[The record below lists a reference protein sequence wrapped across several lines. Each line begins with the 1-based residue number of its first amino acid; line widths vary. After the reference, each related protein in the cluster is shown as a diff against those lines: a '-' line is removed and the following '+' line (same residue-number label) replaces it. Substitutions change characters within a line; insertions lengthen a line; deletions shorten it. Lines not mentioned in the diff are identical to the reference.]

1 MPGAT
6 FSSNVEG
13 TNLSGKQPLFELK
26 DMSTPPV
33 TPNPTITSSS
43 QSKREELSSSH
54 TNSIHNPSAIT
65 TAVEIQ
71 HEREPTSRDTQ
82 IHNQNTTT
90 HSSMNHTNRNN
101 QQEQT
106 TIQNTTANQQ
116 QTVINVPP
124 SSTAFPGNIVE
135 AAHEEDDDGS
145 NSVALKHSSRV
156 RRFLSLIYTKSSS
169 FLLGYRFVNFPG
181 LRAHNS
187 IKDPYERL
195 SIAYYSVYF
204 VFHLFFSISMIIQ
217 QLIRFK
223 TLSLLYILDAT
234 FSLIGFILFRS
245 PFPHVYLY
253 VFLAY
258 LFSVP
263 YVLINLASS
272 SIDTNSILS
281 LLIFQQND
289 FVPYHH
295 LILAT
300 NLRLIIFPTIFAAI
314 GLSSTKTLIVAII
327 GYILAFIQFGWL
339 GGIMQG
345 LKLNYGDYF
354 CDILFISIPYI
365 VAILILNNMHQAF
378 RSQIK
383 EVETRLSNMLNITNE
398 AIIIQSRRKKKI
410 IYVNLAFERM
420 FGYEHDEIVH
430 ANKNILDLLVGPPV
444 IATDEWTLCK
454 ARTKLGDRFGV
465 EVTHKVDFLS
475 SKKVDV
481 FIVRNNELNDQVR
494 LMNEKARQAQIELQS
509 RTTFFSMISHDLKN
523 PLNSIYLIAQKMHE
537 DFMSQQ
543 TVDFHEGLEW
553 MNMILSSCHIL
564 SNIIQDVLSS
574 SKLESGTVE
583 LDLSNFDLV
592 YSIEEIIS
600 INSVTAFKKGID
612 VGLEIDIK
620 RGSKHRVPIVVKGDV
635 HKFQQIL
642 TNLMGNAIKFTH
654 SGSVT
659 VSVDVQDET
668 DNTVKVFVVVCD
680 TGIGIPKEKQKDLFK
695 VFSRLKKDKEYE
707 GSGLGLSICKNL
719 TNLMNGDIGCY
730 SNGESGSNF
739 WFTVTF
745 QKGSRGE
752 DHDKI
757 VERAEKRLPLTEEAK
772 LMEVK
777 EKLNS
782 NYPSSTCLVV
792 YKEPKIRNILTNYL
806 RETFDDQVV
815 SMENDVDTM
824 FMNAESLENV
834 TEKFLHNS
842 SSNIHEWSVQ
852 KPISF
857 IILDD
862 SCFLPDNLP
871 KNENALF
878 NSAQNTNSI
887 RVGSSS
893 STGRRNSSVIY
904 SPSEIERIYSTV
916 YKLRR
921 IVENHNSKLAL
932 GGFSLSTKVVVWFDK
947 FEPKRF
953 LSFIRK
959 DPSNFE
965 RKSNTKGLFDL
976 TLRKPITL
984 FSFQYMIQQLLAIK
998 PSTIAHNERKLIETY
1013 QFPPK
1018 QDANTNHRKL
1028 SMDPTVITSSGVNP
1042 SQDSRSSS
1050 LDTISIARSSF
1061 SQDKSTPEEEK
1072 FVTLNVLV
1080 ADDNNINRNVM
1091 IKILGGL
1098 SGNSDMENQISEI
1111 KNCPCKLVIR
1121 TKGAVN
1127 GKEAYDEFIQNFN
1140 TPTKYDAIILDVH
1153 MDVMSGLECSQ
1164 KIRQFESEHKAKPC
1178 VLIGA
1183 TGDSDGEHICK
1194 QAGMNLVC
1202 LKPISQTQIRNVV
1215 KHVVEEL

>member
-1 MPGAT
+1 
-6 FSSNVEG
+6 
-13 TNLSGKQPLFELK
+13 
-26 DMSTPPV
+26 
-33 TPNPTITSSS
+33 
-43 QSKREELSSSH
+43 
-54 TNSIHNPSAIT
+54 
-65 TAVEIQ
+65 
-71 HEREPTSRDTQ
+71 
-82 IHNQNTTT
+82 
-90 HSSMNHTNRNN
+90 
-101 QQEQT
+101 
-106 TIQNTTANQQ
+106 
-116 QTVINVPP
+116 
-124 SSTAFPGNIVE
+124 
-135 AAHEEDDDGS
+135 
-145 NSVALKHSSRV
+145 
-156 RRFLSLIYTKSSS
+156 
-169 FLLGYRFVNFPG
+169 
-181 LRAHNS
+181 
-187 IKDPYERL
+187 
-195 SIAYYSVYF
+195 
-204 VFHLFFSISMIIQ
+204 
-217 QLIRFK
+217 
-223 TLSLLYILDAT
+223 
-234 FSLIGFILFRS
+234 
-245 PFPHVYLY
+245 
-253 VFLAY
+253 
-258 LFSVP
+258 
-263 YVLINLASS
+263 
-272 SIDTNSILS
+272 
-281 LLIFQQND
+281 
-289 FVPYHH
+289 
-295 LILAT
+295 
-300 NLRLIIFPTIFAAI
+300 
-314 GLSSTKTLIVAII
+314 
-327 GYILAFIQFGWL
+327 
-339 GGIMQG
+339 MQG

-354 CDILFISIPYI
+354 CDILFISIPYV

-543 TVDFHEGLEW
+543 AVDFHEGLEW

-654 SGSVT
+654 TGSVT

-668 DNTVKVFVVVCD
+668 ENAVKVFVVVCD

-745 QKGSRGE
+745 QKASRGE
-752 DHDKI
+752 DYDKI
-757 VERAEKRLPLTEEAK
+757 VERAEKRLPLTEESK
-772 LMEVK
+772 LIEVK

-782 NYPSSTCLVV
+782 NYPSSTCLVI
-792 YKEPKIRNILTNYL
+792 YKEPKIRNILTNYM

-824 FMNAESLENV
+824 FVSAESLENI
-834 TEKFLHNS
+834 TERFLHNS
-842 SSNIHEWSVQ
+842 SPNIHEWNVQ

-862 SCFLPDNLP
+862 SCFLPENLP
-871 KNENALF
+871 KSENALF
-878 NSAQNTNSI
+878 NPSAQNTNSI

-893 STGRRNSSVIY
+893 STRRNSSVIY
-904 SPSEIERIYSTV
+904 SPPEIERIFSTV
-916 YKLRR
+916 IKLRS
-921 IVENHNSKLAL
+921 IVENHNAKLAL
-932 GGFSLSTKVVVWFDK
+932 GGYSISTKVVVWFDK
-947 FEPKRF
+947 FEPKKF

-965 RKSNTKGLFDL
+965 RQSKTKGLFDL

-984 FSFQYMIQQLLAIK
+984 FSFQYMIQQLLAIR

-1013 QFPPK
+1013 QFPSK
-1018 QDANTNHRKL
+1018 KDDHRKF
-1028 SMDPTVITSSGVNP
+1028 SMDPTALTSPGINS
-1042 SQDSRSSS
+1042 SQESRCSS
-1050 LDTISIARSSF
+1050 LDTTSIAHSSF
-1061 SQDKSTPEEEK
+1061 SQDKSIPEIEEEK
-1072 FVTLNVLV
+1072 TINLKVLV

-1091 IKILGGL
+1091 LKILGGL
-1098 SGNSDMENQISEI
+1098 SGNSDMESQISEI
-1111 KNCPCKLVIR
+1111 KNCPCKLLVR

-1127 GKEAYDEFIQNFN
+1127 GKEAYDEFIQHFN
-1140 TPTKYDAIILDVH
+1140 TPNKYDAVILDVH
-1153 MDVMSGLECSQ
+1153 MDVMSGLECAQ

-1215 KHVVEEL
+1215 KHVIEDL